1 VLSCSDLWARYQ
13 VKADD
18 SFDNII
24 VVDGVPVIDRSK
36 EDRLLT
42 KIVKEFSKK
51 GAPIK
56 PEDVFMPWDEAADK
70 SKGCVRVHIPV
81 RARSLIHLVYSY
93 MFVTLR
99 NYDDAMFAQQAMNH
113 LAFDSKHT
121 FKINKFTDIEDF
133 ADMDETY
140 EEPEVEEYQP
150 RVCDVVCPN
159 CTPSH

>member
-1 VLSCSDLWARYQ
+1 MYLYG
-13 VKADD
+13 
-18 SFDNII
+18 II
-24 VVDGVPVIDRSK
+24 N
-36 EDRLLT
+36 
-42 KIVKEFSKK
+42 
-51 GAPIK
+51 
-56 PEDVFMPWDEAADK
+56 
-70 SKGCVRVHIPV
+70 
-81 RARSLIHLVYSY
+81 LIHPAYSY

-150 RVCDVVCPN
+150 RVCAAICPN
-159 CTPSH
+159 CTLSH